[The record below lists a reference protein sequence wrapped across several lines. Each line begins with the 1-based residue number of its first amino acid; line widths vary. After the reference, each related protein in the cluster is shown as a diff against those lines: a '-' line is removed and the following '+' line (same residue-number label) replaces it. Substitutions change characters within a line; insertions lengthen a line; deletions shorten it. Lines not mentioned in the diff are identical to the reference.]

1 MRDFDYLTT
10 FILNNDYSKEKI
22 DELKEY
28 LSLKNNKQLI
38 KEAFKFLNT
47 NIGVIENT
55 DFFNEII
62 PNTVDF
68 IALLCDQ
75 EIFNEEQV
83 LVNINRI
90 KKTREALLGNANKY
104 SNDIWL
110 EAANKLDEIILDKK
124 MDVEDLKKLL
134 LELINRNEDIN
145 IIKKF
150 LKVNKAVI
158 LVNDNELFDYIFNL
172 AINSLQNNSPSIY
185 YYISLLKIFYSS
197 KIDKTKYVKLLNSVS
212 DDTNEFANEI
222 YYIIYGIRRS
232 LKPDE
237 VLNKYGMITNF
248 VQSSII
254 LPKSVSNT
262 DELIAIDSDGAKV
275 RDDALS
281 IKKDGNKYIIGI
293 HIADPSLS
301 FDKDS
306 ILYNQALNNFKNIYF
321 SRGNTS
327 IFPSSVEKRFSLDK
341 NKIRNAISLYVV
353 LNDSGDIIDYYLN
366 HNEIKVCE
374 SFDYSE
380 CDMIMNQQRYLEL
393 SKKLN
398 DLFYIASALEN
409 KNKGKKEYWDKKN
422 SDKDI
427 SQYNHNSDKIVREF
441 MNLYGYLTANIMKDN
456 NSPYIYRTQDSSYFD
471 SLIAKLNIKIDYDI
485 KEVIDSIYLVSKYS
499 QTPEY
504 HYGLKLPMY
513 SHSTCPLRR
522 FPDLYNEF
530 LIHNFYFKDKLFDFN
545 KEEFIELI
553 NYSNQRNSELSLMRS
568 EYNRALKLVKRN

>member
-158 LVNDNELFDYIFNL
+158 LVNHY
-172 AINSLQNNSPSIY
+172 
-185 YYISLLKIFYSS
+185 KITHHPF
-197 KIDKTKYVKLLNSVS
+197 T
-212 DDTNEFANEI
+212 
-222 YYIIYGIRRS
+222 
-232 LKPDE
+232 
-237 VLNKYGMITNF
+237 IT
-248 VQSSII
+248 
-254 LPKSVSNT
+254 
-262 DELIAIDSDGAKV
+262 
-275 RDDALS
+275 
-281 IKKDGNKYIIGI
+281 
-293 HIADPSLS
+293 
-301 FDKDS
+301 
-306 ILYNQALNNFKNIYF
+306 
-321 SRGNTS
+321 
-327 IFPSSVEKRFSLDK
+327 
-341 NKIRNAISLYVV
+341 
-353 LNDSGDIIDYYLN
+353 
-366 HNEIKVCE
+366 
-374 SFDYSE
+374 
-380 CDMIMNQQRYLEL
+380 
-393 SKKLN
+393 
-398 DLFYIASALEN
+398 
-409 KNKGKKEYWDKKN
+409 
-422 SDKDI
+422 
-427 SQYNHNSDKIVREF
+427 
-441 MNLYGYLTANIMKDN
+441 
-456 NSPYIYRTQDSSYFD
+456 
-471 SLIAKLNIKIDYDI
+471 
-485 KEVIDSIYLVSKYS
+485 
-499 QTPEY
+499 Y
-504 HYGLKLPMY
+504 H
-513 SHSTCPLRR
+513 
-522 FPDLYNEF
+522 F
-530 LIHNFYFKDKLFDFN
+530 
-545 KEEFIELI
+545 
-553 NYSNQRNSELSLMRS
+553 
-568 EYNRALKLVKRN
+568 